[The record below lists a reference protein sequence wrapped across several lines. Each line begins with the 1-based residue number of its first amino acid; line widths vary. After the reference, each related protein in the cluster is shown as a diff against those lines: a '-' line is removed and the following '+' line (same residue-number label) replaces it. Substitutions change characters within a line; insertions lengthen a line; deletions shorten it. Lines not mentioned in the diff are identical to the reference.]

1 MYFNAQNSKHKVF
14 ISFYHHD
21 DEWYKEKVEDYFGDR
36 MISKSVQDGEY
47 DPDDSDGYVKRLI
60 AKTRSVIPRCSSCFV
75 DPTPGGES
83 MLTGRYMQ
91 G

>member
-21 DEWYKEKVEDYFGDR
+21 DERYKEKVEDYFGDR

-60 AKTRSVIPRCSSCFV
+60 REDKISDSSVLVVLCGPNTAK
-75 DPTPGGES
+75 DPVS
-83 MLTGRYMQ
+83 
-91 G
+91 